1 MKKSQFILVSQL
13 KEKLQ
18 EFPGIVSSLEK
29 KDPHFIDKIMMWLKA
44 SENILSTYNIS
55 EVSEIA
61 GFRSKIIAAKITDG
75 RGVNIKKNQIKA
87 ASGILYDIQNTVLS
101 VLISY
106 EKKINECRE
115 IVKQLLVLTAQTHTQ
130 TYNQSLPFE
139 DFLKKV
145 WLYILSE
152 NDLRMG
158 AIKLKSV
165 LSEMDILMLMGD
177 EIDLSDFS

>member
-29 KDPHFIDKIMMWLKA
+29 KDSHFIDKIMMWLKD
-44 SENILSTYNIS
+44 SENVLSTYNIS

-101 VLISY
+101 VLNPY
-106 EKKINECRE
+106 EKKISECRE

-130 TYNQSLPFE
+130 IYNQSLPFE
-139 DFLKKV
+139 DFLKNV

-177 EIDLSDFS
+177 EIELSDFS

>member
-1 MKKSQFILVSQL
+1 MRKSQFILVSQL

-29 KDPHFIDKIMMWLKA
+29 KDPHFIDKIMWWLKA
-44 SENILSTYNIS
+44 SEDIFSTYNIS

-61 GFRSKIIAAKITDG
+61 GFRSKIIAARITEG

-87 ASGILYDIQNTVLS
+87 ASDVLYDIQNTVLT
-101 VLISY
+101 VLTPYERKIS
-106 EKKINECRE
+106 ECRE
-115 IVKQLLVLTAQTHTQ
+115 IVKQLLVLTAQTRTQ
-130 TYNQSLPFE
+130 IYHQSLPFE
-139 DFLKKV
+139 DFIKKI
-145 WLYILSE
+145 WMYILSE

-158 AIKLKSV
+158 AIKLKSL

-177 EIDLSDFS
+177 EIELSDFS

>member
-1 MKKSQFILVSQL
+1 MRKSQFILVSQL
-13 KEKLQ
+13 KQKLQ

-29 KDPHFIDKIMMWLKA
+29 KDPHFIDKTMLWLKS
-44 SENILSTYNIS
+44 SEDILSTYTIS

-61 GFRSKIIAAKITDG
+61 GFRSKIIAAKMTEG
-75 RGVNIKKNQIKA
+75 RGINIKKNQIKE
-87 ASGILYDIQNTVLS
+87 ASGILYDIQNTVLT
-101 VLISY
+101 VLTPY

-130 TYNQSLPFE
+130 IYNPSLPFE
-139 DFLKKV
+139 DFIKRI
-145 WLYILSE
+145 WMYILSE

-165 LSEMDILMLMGD
+165 LSEMDILMLIGD
-177 EIDLSDFS
+177 EIELSDFT

>member
-1 MKKSQFILVSQL
+1 MRKSQFILVSQL

-29 KDPHFIDKIMMWLKA
+29 KDPYFIDKTMLWLKA
-44 SENILSTYNIS
+44 SEDILSTYNIS

-61 GFRSKIIAAKITDG
+61 GFRSKIIAAKMTEG
-75 RGVNIKKNQIKA
+75 RGINIKKNQIKA
-87 ASGILYDIQNTVLS
+87 ASGILYNIQNTVLT
-101 VLISY
+101 VLTPY

-130 TYNQSLPFE
+130 IYNPSLPFE
-139 DFLKKV
+139 DFIKKI

-177 EIDLSDFS
+177 EIELSDFS

>member
-1 MKKSQFILVSQL
+1 MRKSQFILVSQL

-29 KDPHFIDKIMMWLKA
+29 KDPYFIDKIMLWLKA
-44 SENILSTYNIS
+44 SEDIFSTYNIS

-61 GFRSKIIAAKITDG
+61 GFRSKIIAARITEG

-87 ASGILYDIQNTVLS
+87 ASGILYDIQNSVLTVLTPYERK
-101 VLISY
+101 IS
-106 EKKINECRE
+106 ECRE
-115 IVKQLLVLTAQTHTQ
+115 IVKQLLVLTVQTRTQ
-130 TYNQSLPFE
+130 IYDENLPFE
-139 DFLKKV
+139 DFIKKI

-158 AIKLKSV
+158 AIKLKSL
-165 LSEMDILMLMGD
+165 LSEMDIIMLIGD
-177 EIDLSDFS
+177 EIELSDFS

>member
-44 SENILSTYNIS
+44 SENVLSTYHIS

-75 RGVNIKKNQIKA
+75 RGINIKKNQIKA

-101 VLISY
+101 VLIPY
-106 EKKINECRE
+106 EKKISECRE

-130 TYNQSLPFE
+130 IYNQSVPFE

-177 EIDLSDFS
+177 EIELSDFS